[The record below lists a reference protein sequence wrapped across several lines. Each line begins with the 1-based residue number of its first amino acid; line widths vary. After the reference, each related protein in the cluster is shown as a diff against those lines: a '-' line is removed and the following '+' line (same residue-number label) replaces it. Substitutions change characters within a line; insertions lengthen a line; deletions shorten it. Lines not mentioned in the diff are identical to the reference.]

1 MRIGIEMYL
10 VKFSYLFFGNFSKT
24 VSPNRNTLDSF
35 VIKRESSQYF
45 PESTRNNE
53 NKKKSKKPSAK
64 RNQSSIEE
72 YMFKDTKSSVK
83 RFKK

>member
-1 MRIGIEMYL
+1 MCLGEFI
-10 VKFSYLFFGNFSKT
+10 YLFFGNFSKI

-64 RNQSSIEE
+64 RNQSTIED
-72 YMFKDTKSSVK
+72 YMFKDTKSSGK